1 MQQPDQNKLDAFL
14 SKMVGDL
21 GSVATG
27 ALVVLGDRVAFLRL
41 TAPIPVSSS
50 ELGSNWKCN
59 KTAFV
64 LTTCTQIR

>member
-1 MQQPDQNKLDAFL
+1 ME
-14 SKMVGDL
+14 GTRW
-21 GSVATG
+21 TG
-27 ALVVLGDRVAFLRL
+27 KRRALVIAAFTLAWVAFLRL